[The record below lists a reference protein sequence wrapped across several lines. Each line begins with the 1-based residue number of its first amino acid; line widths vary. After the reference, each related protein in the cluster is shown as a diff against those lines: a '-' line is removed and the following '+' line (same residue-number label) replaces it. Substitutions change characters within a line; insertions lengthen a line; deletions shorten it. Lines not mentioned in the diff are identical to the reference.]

1 MFAKNLLQRAQNSNI
16 IRQPV
21 RTFQQFSKNY
31 QTGFDRM
38 LLDKFSYFR
47 VGGWW
52 FAIFGVA
59 NIAAYG
65 LSQLMSKDNYV
76 YHFGYKG
83 DRFSLFN
90 FVKSQFGSNT
100 FSNVAWT
107 APTLI
112 ALNWYLKSR
121 GVSNL
126 VLTKFFALSLFS
138 SYIFLSALSPKTG
151 LNVRPAKPFIFNF
164 DSYGEDYTMGA
175 DQLAQSLCYF
185 TLLYHGYWT
194 IALPFMAFDLLYYG
208 PSTLG
213 GPFSA
218 IAGAFMFL

>member
-1 MFAKNLLQRAQNSNI
+1 MFAKKFLANAKNSSLVS
-16 IRQPV
+16 QPV

-38 LLDKFSYFR
+38 LLDKFSFFK

-52 FAIFGVA
+52 FALFGVA
-59 NIAAYG
+59 NVAAYG
-65 LSQLMSKDNYV
+65 LSMFMPKDNYIF
-76 YHFGYKG
+76 HFGYKG
-83 DRFSLFN
+83 DRFSIFN
-90 FVKSQFGSNT
+90 FLKSQFGSNNFT
-100 FSNVAWT
+100 NVAWT

-126 VLTKFFALSLFS
+126 VMAKLFGLTLLSN
-138 SYIFLSALSPKTG
+138 YVFLSGLNAQTG
-151 LNVRPAKPFIFNF
+151 LNVRPIAKFIPCF
-164 DSYGEDYTMGA
+164 DSYGDNYTMGA

-185 TLLYHGYWT
+185 TLLYHGYWAV
-194 IALPFMAFDLLYYG
+194 ALPCMAFDFLYYG

-218 IAGAFMFL
+218 VAGAFMFL